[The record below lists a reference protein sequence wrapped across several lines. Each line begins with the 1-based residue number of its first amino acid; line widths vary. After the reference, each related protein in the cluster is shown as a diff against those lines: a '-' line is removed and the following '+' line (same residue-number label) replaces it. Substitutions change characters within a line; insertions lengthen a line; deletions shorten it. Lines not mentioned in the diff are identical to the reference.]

1 MIISIANSRTAKKWK
16 AIDISWNEFLDKVK
30 NTKRTD
36 ETVKEFKNLSKAKQD
51 EIKDVGGFVSGKLK
65 EGKRKNGYVEYRTM
79 LTLDMDYADAGLW
92 EQITLFYD
100 FTCCIYS
107 THKHTKD
114 KTRLRLI
121 IPLARKISADEY
133 CAVSRMVAFDIGIE
147 QFDDTTYEPTRLMYW
162 PSTCKDGEFI
172 FENQEGKLLDPDKIL
187 SRYKDWKN
195 SSEWPVSS
203 RQKSIVKYN
212 ISRQADP
219 LEKEGLIGAFCRQYS
234 ITRAIEKFLND
245 IYKESTINGRYDYI
259 PADSAAGVLIY
270 EDKFAYSHHATD
282 PACNKLCN
290 AFDLVRIHKF
300 GHLDEKKSD
309 DVEDSKKPSFK
320 AMQEYVLNDDNV
332 KLQLLEQKKKE
343 ASLDFKNEEYLEG
356 NKEKSSKF
364 DKENLELHNKGYLG
378 SNNKAASEFN
388 NENSESDNEGNL
400 EFKNKEDYWFNKED
414 SEFNNE
420 ADSEHDNE
428 EWKTQLILNKRG
440 DVTNTLRNLI
450 TILENDSSLKSIAFN
465 QLSDGMEIKETV
477 PWKHPSRFWRDADDA
492 QLISYIDSTYGS
504 FSARN
509 YDIAVKKVTDDRS
522 YHPIREFLS
531 DLPKW
536 DGVKR
541 LETLFIDYFNADDEE
556 YTRAVTRKVFIAAV
570 ARVMNPGI
578 KFDWMLVL
586 NGPPGI
592 GKSTI
597 IRKLGGEWFNDSLRL
612 SDTKDK
618 TAAEKLQGYWILE
631 IGELAGM
638 SKVEENIL
646 KNFLSSQNDIYR
658 ASFGRRATPHPRQCI
673 FIGTTNE
680 DRGYLRDTTGNRR
693 FWPLKV
699 YGANKKAWDM
709 SSNEVMQIWAEA
721 KAYYEAKEDLQLSRE
736 LEARA
741 NDLQNEAME
750 FDERQGV
757 IEAYLEMLLPEGW
770 DNFDTYKRREYINDY
785 CNENSLIPKGRVKRE
800 TVSVIE
806 IWCEVFGKNKADLE
820 RFKSFEITKMLKRIP
835 GWIQEPKTKWN
846 KLYGNVRIF
855 KREKI

>member
-1 MIISIANSRTAKKWK
+1 MIISIANSRTTKKWK
-16 AIDISWNEFLDKVK
+16 TIDISWNEFLDKVK
-30 NTKRTD
+30 NTKRTG

-107 THKHTKD
+107 THKHTKE

-203 RQKSIVKYN
+203 RQKSIVRHN

-234 ITRAIEKFLND
+234 ITQAIEKFLND

-282 PACNKLCN
+282 LACKKLCN

-320 AMQEYVLNDDNV
+320 AMQEYVLNDDKV

-440 DVTNTLRNLI
+440 DVTNTLKNLI

-531 DLPKW
+531 DLPKR

-855 KREKI
+855 KRI